1 MAGDLVATLSAFRHV
16 NFVWASSAL
25 RHRGLALDA
34 RPGAMAANPAIGM
47 FVMTLSLLLGAAAA
61 PMILAA
67 PAAAQSFAVQA
78 FAAEDPSGPSTALE
92 EVIVTGEPAM
102 RNRTDDVVPTLS
114 YDLEYFQRF
123 EPLTVGDALKRVPSV
138 TFLSDVLESDGV
150 RLRGLD
156 PGYTQVLID
165 GERVPGA
172 GLDRSFF
179 VDRIPAELIER
190 VEVVRSSSANR
201 SGDAL
206 AGAVNIVLRDAL
218 SLDGGYVRLGA
229 LNWSDSE
236 YGRWGGTYGAVWG
249 GQVGPGRLLVGA
261 NIQDRRNPKNK
272 FSQRFDAPGGTLE
285 NVEVQTDVRDGA
297 DYSFNAAY
305 SVDVGPGVLE
315 LSGAFVR
322 TDRYQDEDS
331 LEYRN
336 GVQTD
341 ANLLTVNDND
351 LDIRTDN
358 LALRGRYAFDM
369 AGGRTRI
376 KLGYASIN
384 DDQYEFEAE
393 SEYLRDAVAYPD
405 EDRFTLDSTR
415 VNIEDAEISGAV
427 EHERDLAGGATLEF
441 GVQWNRKDR
450 DTLIQETPRIRFN
463 VPNAPAPRPAV
474 PAFGAF
480 ASVPGGEGTIQETR
494 IDPYVMLSGESGAVK
509 WETGLRYESTR
520 TTITD
525 LTAAAADRVT
535 ETDHGFLLPSAS
547 LRWRLSETDRII
559 VSVARTVRRPD
570 FDRLQPALLE
580 EEFGDSDFIGDPKLK
595 PESAWG
601 VDVGFERRLGRRGVV
616 GLNAFYRD
624 VTDLIEAVNTGA
636 VGSGGAGTF
645 VYTVDN
651 VGDGRVWGLEFDLST
666 PLDALGMAD
675 TGVFLNASWLDSEVD
690 DFMGTRRFNDQ
701 SDYVFNTGFTHDIP
715 AWGAAFGATYR
726 KQGDAFSRV
735 LAEEVRTSYGA
746 DLEVFVEKRIASNIV
761 VRLTGSNLLNA
772 SKDEVFDKFDS
783 VADQTARAHDEY
795 ELETEDAGP
804 WYQLV
809 MRVAF

>member
-1 MAGDLVATLSAFRHV
+1 MK
-16 NFVWASSAL
+16 
-25 RHRGLALDA
+25 
-34 RPGAMAANPAIGM
+34 
-47 FVMTLSLLLGAAAA
+47 LSLLLGCAVAPLALATAAAA
-61 PMILAA
+61 
-67 PAAAQSFAVQA
+67 QD
-78 FAAEDPSGPSTALE
+78 AEPQGPVTALE
-92 EVIVTGEPAM
+92 DVIVTGEPAM

-114 YDLEYFQRF
+114 YDLDYFQRF

-156 PGYTQVLID
+156 PGYTQVLIN
-165 GERVPGA
+165 GERIPGA

-206 AGAVNIVLRDAL
+206 AGAINIVLRDAM
-218 SLDGGYVRLGA
+218 SLDGGYIRLGA
-229 LNWSDSE
+229 LNWNDSE
-236 YGRWGGTYGAVWG
+236 YGQWGGTYGAVWG
-249 GQVGPGRLLVGA
+249 GQFGPGRLLVGA
-261 NIQDRRNPKNK
+261 NVQDRRNPKNK
-272 FSQRFDAPGGTLE
+272 FSARFDEPGGTLD
-285 NVEVQTDVRDGA
+285 NVEVQTDVRDGT

-305 SVDVGPGVLE
+305 TVDVGPGELE

-331 LEYRN
+331 IEYRSGIRN
-336 GVQTD
+336 D
-341 ANLLTVNDND
+341 ANLLTLNDND

-358 LALRGRYAFDM
+358 LQLRGRYAFDM

-376 KLGYASIN
+376 KLGYASID
-384 DDQYEFEAE
+384 DDQYEFESE
-393 SEYLRDAVAYPD
+393 SEYLRDAVAFPD
-405 EDRFTLDSTR
+405 EDRFTLDSTQ
-415 VNIEDAEISGAV
+415 VNIEDAETSGAI
-427 EHERDLAGGATLEF
+427 EHERALSNGSTLEF

-450 DTLIQETPRIRFN
+450 DTLIAETPRIRFN

-480 ASVPGGEGTIQETR
+480 APVPGGEGTIEETR
-494 IDPYVMLSGESGAVK
+494 IDPYVMLSGETGALK
-509 WETGLRYESTR
+509 WEAGLRYET
-520 TTITD
+520 TAATITD
-525 LTAAAADRVT
+525 ETAAPADRVT
-535 ETDHGFLLPSAS
+535 ENDYGFLLPSFS
-547 LRWRLSETDRII
+547 LRFQLSETDRVI
-559 VSVARTVRRPD
+559 VSAARTVRRPD
-570 FDRLQPALLE
+570 FNRLQPALLE
-580 EEFGDSDFIGDPKLK
+580 EEFGDSDFVGNPNLQ

-601 VDVGFERRLGRRGVV
+601 FDIGFERRLGRRGVV

-624 VTDLIEAVNTGA
+624 VTDLIEETNTGL
-636 VGSGGAGTF
+636 VGSAGPGTF
-645 VYTVDN
+645 IYTVDN

-666 PLDALGMAD
+666 PLDAFGMEN
-675 TGVFLNASWLDSEVD
+675 TGVFLNASWLDSEID
-690 DFMGTRRFNDQ
+690 DFMGTRRFNSQ

-726 KQGDAFSRV
+726 KQGDAFARV
-735 LAEEVRTSYGA
+735 LAEEVKTTYGA
-746 DLEVFVEKRIASNIV
+746 DLEVFVEKRVASNIV
-761 VRLTGSNLLNA
+761 LRLTGSNLLNA
-772 SKDEVFDKFDS
+772 SKDEVFDKFGS
-783 VADQTARAHDEY
+783 VADQMARDYDEY